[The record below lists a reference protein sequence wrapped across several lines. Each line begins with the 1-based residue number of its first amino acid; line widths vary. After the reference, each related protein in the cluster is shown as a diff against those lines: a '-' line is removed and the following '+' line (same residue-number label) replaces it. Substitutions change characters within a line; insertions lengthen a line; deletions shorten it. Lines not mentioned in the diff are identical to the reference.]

1 LADETRMKNPA
12 RTLVVIPTY
21 NESESLP
28 KLLPALR
35 EAAPDV
41 DILIVDD
48 TSPDGTGKIAD
59 EFAAYDKA
67 ITVMHRAGREK
78 GFAASYLDGFA
89 WALRHDYDIIVEMD
103 SDSSHRPEDL
113 AGILAKLDDADLV
126 LGSRWTKGGGIVNW
140 PLQRQLLS
148 RAGSLYARM
157 MLQIPAK
164 DITTGFRAYKA
175 ETLRA
180 INLEDIRTTGYAFQ
194 VELAYRTHQAGLKI
208 AESPIIFVE
217 RVAGVSKMS
226 KQIVIEALVQV
237 TRWGLG
243 LSK

>member
-1 LADETRMKNPA
+1 MTNSV

-21 NESESLP
+21 NEAESLP
-28 KLLPALR
+28 ILIPALR
-35 EAAPDV
+35 TAVPDV
-41 DILIVDD
+41 DVLIVDD

-59 EFAAYDKA
+59 EYAAYDRG
-67 ITVMHRAGREK
+67 VNVLHRAGRPK

-89 WALRHDYDIIVEMD
+89 WALHQGYDVIVEMD
-103 SDSSHRPEDL
+103 ADSSHRPQDL
-113 AGILAKLDDADLV
+113 PGILAKLDHADLV
-126 LGSRWTKGGGIVNW
+126 LGSRWTKGGGTENW
-140 PLQRQLLS
+140 PLKRKLLS
-148 RAGSLYARM
+148 RAGSLYARI
-157 MLQIPAK
+157 MLGVPAH

-175 ETLRA
+175 STLRT

-194 VELAYRTHQAGLKI
+194 IELAYRAHQAGLTI
-208 AESPIIFVE
+208 AEAPIMFVE

-226 KQIVIEALVQV
+226 SKIVIEALLQV

>member
-1 LADETRMKNPA
+1 MTNPI

-21 NESESLP
+21 NEAESLP
-28 KLLPALR
+28 RLIPALR
-35 EAAPDV
+35 AEAPDV

-59 EFAAYDKA
+59 ELAAYDKA

-89 WALRHDYDIIVEMD
+89 WALRHDYDVIVEMD
-103 SDSSHRPEDL
+103 SDSSHRPQDL
-113 AGILAKLDDADLV
+113 HGILAKLDDADLV
-126 LGSRWTKGGGIVNW
+126 LGSRWTKGGGTENW
-140 PLQRQLLS
+140 PLKRQLLS
-148 RAGSLYARM
+148 RAGSLYARI
-157 MLQIPAK
+157 MLQVPAK

-175 ETLRA
+175 ETLRS

-194 VELAYRTHQAGLKI
+194 IELAYRTHQAGMRI
-208 AESPIIFVE
+208 AESPILFVE
-217 RVAGVSKMS
+217 RIAGVSKMS
-226 KQIVIEALVQV
+226 KQIVVEAIVQV

-243 LSK
+243 LAK

>member
-1 LADETRMKNPA
+1 MKNPV

-21 NESESLP
+21 NEAESLP
-28 KLLPALR
+28 VLLPALR
-35 EAAPDV
+35 AAAPDV

-67 ITVMHRAGREK
+67 INVMHRAGREK

-89 WALRHDYDIIVEMD
+89 WALHNDYDVIVEMD

-126 LGSRWTKGGGIVNW
+126 LGSRWTKGGGIENW
-140 PLQRQLLS
+140 PLKRQLLS

-157 MLQIPAK
+157 MLRIPAR

-175 ETLRA
+175 DTLRA
-180 INLEDIRTTGYAFQ
+180 INLGDIRTTGYAFQ

-208 AESPIIFVE
+208 AESPILFVE

-226 KQIVIEALVQV
+226 TQIVIEAIIQV